1 MANESYIER
10 LQREKKQLIAA
21 VKAVNEWHA
30 AMKYVEITGRK
41 GDAYKAADA
50 RRDEMNE
57 AFRIIE
63 PILAEGDKS

>member
-21 VKAVNEWHA
+21 VKAINEWTA
-30 AMKYVEITGRK
+30 AMKYAEITGRK

-50 RRDEMNE
+50 RKVEMNE
-57 AFRIIE
+57 ALRIIE
-63 PILAEGDKS
+63 PLLAEGEKT